1 MQTPAEWFVPKL
13 KPSSAIDPRTPNA
26 VYQRKFRVMWASVIL
41 VSGVAMMKKPNVA
54 TKPPS
59 SVSETPSVFGLNPNG
74 KITGKYQ
81 LSIAYGN
88 LCVISAMIGDLPVR
102 HQRAPLAFRR
112 LQKILRG
119 LVADDSDGS

>member
-13 KPSSAIDPRTPNA
+13 KPSSAIGPGTPNA
-26 VYQRKFRVMWASVIL
+26 VYQRYFRVMCASVIL
-41 VSGVAMMKKPNVA
+41 VSGVAMVKKPNVA

-81 LSIAYGN
+81 LSIAYGK
-88 LCVISAMIGDLPVR
+88 LCVIPAIIGDLPVR
-102 HQRAPLAFRR
+102 HQRPRRSPRVPLRR
-112 LQKILRG
+112 
-119 LVADDSDGS
+119 